1 MDPGLAKLLVLG
13 SPGLII
19 PSPLPRAPR
28 RAKPSYRKPDSLNF
42 KCWGTMARLLRCFW
56 VRLIGAKARLLII
69 FQHDHNNCDSDA
81 HADDGVFRTLSAVHD
96 TMNHGLF
103 RMRDPV
109 EDPSVKP

>member
-1 MDPGLAKLLVLG
+1 MRLVCVDPGLAKLLVLG

-28 RAKPSYRKPDSLNF
+28 RAKPSYRKPDS
-42 KCWGTMARLLRCFW
+42 CFW
-56 VRLIGAKARLLII
+56 VRLIGTKARLLII